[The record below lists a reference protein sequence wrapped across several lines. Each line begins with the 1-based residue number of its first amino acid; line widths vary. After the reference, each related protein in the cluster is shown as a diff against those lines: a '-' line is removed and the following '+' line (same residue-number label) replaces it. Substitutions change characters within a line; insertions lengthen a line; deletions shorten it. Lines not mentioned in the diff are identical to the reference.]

1 MNGIELRKRKRL
13 PDDKV
18 STAIVS
24 VIPNDSGTAEEHK
37 ATLAELK
44 ATQDRLVP
52 PTSTAESV
60 EIATYSATNQALI
73 GTANSLD
80 LRVGDI
86 SHSFNDGY
94 HEFVF
99 VIHYDGDEYP
109 YAILAET
116 FNVTDVNN
124 KLQVFMP
131 YGFEIWRNSDT
142 SFHLSGSQSETFYL
156 AKVIGYRI

>member
-1 MNGIELRKRKRL
+1 MRDIELRKRKRF
-13 PDDKV
+13 PDGKV
-18 STAIVS
+18 STAILS
-24 VIPNDSGTAEEHK
+24 VIPNNSGTAEEHK
-37 ATLAELK
+37 AKIAELK

-60 EIATYSATNQALI
+60 DIATYSASNRALV

-80 LRVGDI
+80 FRVGDI

-99 VIHYDGDEYP
+99 VIHRDGDEFP

-116 FNVTDVNN
+116 FNASDVNN
-124 KLQVFMP
+124 KLQVLMP

-142 SFHLSGSQSETFYL
+142 SFHLSGRQTDTFYL
-156 AKVIGYRI
+156 SKVIGYRI